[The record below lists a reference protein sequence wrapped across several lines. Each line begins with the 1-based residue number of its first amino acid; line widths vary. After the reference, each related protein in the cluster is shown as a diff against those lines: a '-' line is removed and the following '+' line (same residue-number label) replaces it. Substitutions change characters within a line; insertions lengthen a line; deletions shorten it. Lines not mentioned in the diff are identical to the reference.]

1 MPTVRCLCFASAPPT
16 KRKAE
21 LASLRFDAAI
31 GATATPD
38 DVAASLIAAC
48 AKKTSGV
55 KVKLIGSG
63 RRCSFWKRLR
73 GGHYCRCDAPEFR
86 RVASGDTLAVVVEEV
101 DHDVAYLSDKRNWKT
116 QRVKHA
122 THGRVTGYFLRMP
135 GDEEAWDFRFYTKAS
150 GVPDAGQ
157 GLFAARDFASAGRP
171 RLAVYCGKVV
181 ARTVVGPYVMEIQP
195 NGQSMVRVDAAST
208 AWDWCPVKFV
218 NSSCGPDGLKV
229 PGVDKPN
236 ARMLNNGAI
245 VQIAAIRLDDEILM
259 GYGRK
264 FGFRA
269 E

>member
-1 MPTVRCLCFASAPPT
+1 MPTVRCLCFASAPT
-16 KRKAE
+16 KRKAD

-31 GATATPD
+31 GATP

-48 AKKTSGV
+48 AKKTPG
-55 KVKLIGSG
+55 VKLIGSG
-63 RRCSFWKRLR
+63 RRYSFWKRLR

-86 RVASGDTLAVVVEEV
+86 RAAFASGDTLAVVVEEV
-101 DHDVAYLSDKRNWKT
+101 NHDVAYLSDKRNWKT
-116 QRVKHA
+116 QRVEHA

-150 GVPDAGQ
+150 GVPDAGL
-157 GLFAARDFASAGRP
+157 GLFAARDFAPAGRP

-195 NGQSMVRVDAAST
+195 NGQSMVRLDAGAR

-245 VQIAAIRLDDEILM
+245 VLIAAIRLDDEIIM
-259 GYGRK
+259 SYGRK